1 MWWPG
6 LVGRSP
12 GHPVFAVGAV
22 TAVPL
27 GRSVTAQIPMDLVQ
41 RAAAVFHERDATFA
55 FPALPLEVVANNCRV
70 VMLSGRPEVGGYTVF
85 LLRPFLDD
93 EPGQDE
99 CAAVWLGDR
108 LEDAA
113 AHASAMLLDAPD
125 ARETVEWHRADVK
138 GARGRRGS
146 HEE

>member
-70 VMLSGRPEVGGYTVF
+70 VMLSGRPEVGGYKYSCFVRSWTTSQVRTSV
-85 LLRPFLDD
+85 LQCGLVI
-93 EPGQDE
+93 G
-99 CAAVWLGDR
+99 
-108 LEDAA
+108 
-113 AHASAMLLDAPD
+113 
-125 ARETVEWHRADVK
+125 
-138 GARGRRGS
+138 
-146 HEE
+146 